1 MVLNK
6 IFVIVDPTTDEQ
18 PAFERALLSAKMTG
32 TRLHLYACAP
42 GPSRDSGE
50 ASALELKAREL
61 LDAFLLRCQDAG
73 VEAVDELEQGAN
85 WSQSA
90 VRAAARCSASMIFK
104 NSFEHRDVQREM
116 RPTSD
121 FTLLR
126 LASCPVL
133 LVKDRRDWGH
143 RRVLAAVN
151 TGSTDN
157 AHIKLTNQII
167 SFAQNFT
174 DAYGSDAHFV
184 TAYNNSNR
192 PPEVQEL
199 AGICG
204 APTEHVHVIK
214 GSAAPVISAL
224 ADEIEVDL
232 IIIGTVGRSGIKG
245 RVVGNTA
252 EKILDHTEADVLVVT

>member
-6 IFVIVDPTTDEQ
+6 IFVIVDPTTGEQ

-32 TRLHLYACAP
+32 TRLHLYACLTP
-42 GPSRDSGE
+42 EVMGNDNDIEERRIKD
-50 ASALELKAREL
+50 L
-61 LDAFLLRCQDAG
+61 LHAFLQRCLDVG
-73 VEAVDELEQGAN
+73 VEAVEERERADD
-85 WSQSA
+85 WSRAA
-90 VRAAARCSASMIFK
+90 VSAAARCGASMIFK
-104 NSFEHRDVQREM
+104 NSFEHRDVQRQM

-133 LVKDRRDWGH
+133 LVKDRRDWSH

-151 TGSTDN
+151 ASSTDD
-157 AHIKLTNQII
+157 AHLKLNNLIV

-184 TAYNNSNR
+184 TAFNDSNH
-192 PPEVQEL
+192 PPQAAEF
-199 AGICG
+199 AASCG
-204 APTEHVHVIK
+204 APPEHVHVIK
-214 GSAAPVISAL
+214 GSAAPVISEL
-224 ADEIEVDL
+224 ADKIEVDL

-252 EKILDHTEADVLVVT
+252 EKILDHTEADVLVVN

>member
-6 IFVIVDPTTDEQ
+6 IFVIVDPTTAEQ

-32 TRLHLYACAP
+32 TRLHLYACLTQDLEGDDARAAE
-42 GPSRDSGE
+42 SRVKD
-50 ASALELKAREL
+50 L
-61 LDAFLLRCQDAG
+61 LAAFMLRCQDAG
-73 VEAVDELEQGAN
+73 VEAVEELEQGNN
-85 WSQSA
+85 WSQAA
-90 VRAAARCSASMIFK
+90 VRAAARCSASMVFK
-104 NSFEHRDVQREM
+104 NSFEHRDVQRQM

-133 LVKDRRDWGH
+133 LVKDRRDWSH

-151 TGSTDN
+151 SGSTDE
-157 AHIKLTNQII
+157 AHIKLNHQII

-184 TAYNNSNR
+184 TAFSDSNH
-192 PPEVQEL
+192 PPQQAEL
-199 AGICG
+199 AATCG
-204 APTEHVHVIK
+204 APLEHVHVIK
-214 GSAAPVISAL
+214 GPAAPVISAL
-224 ADEIEVDL
+224 ADDIEVDL

-245 RVVGNTA
+245 HVVGNTA
-252 EKILDHTEADVLVVT
+252 EKILDHTEADVLVVN